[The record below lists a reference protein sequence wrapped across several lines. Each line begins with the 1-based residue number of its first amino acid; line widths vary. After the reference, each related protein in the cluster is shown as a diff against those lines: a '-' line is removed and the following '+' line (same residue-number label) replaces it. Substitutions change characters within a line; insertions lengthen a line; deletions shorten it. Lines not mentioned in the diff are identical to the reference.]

1 MTAHDELL
9 VKGHIYRVKRSVKD
23 PSLITLYLGYDVC
36 LIFQDCKDCG
46 SSPVDTWG
54 RMSDYMVEQ
63 DVTEEYE
70 FGLEE
75 IAYPWLVRS
84 LFYRWKVRTRNYKG
98 VRFFNISHAISRMKV
113 HFRYGV
119 RNILIS
125 DTGAFTFQEGRFH
138 VSGIHSADDLAL
150 QGILLELLTRGV
162 YGNIWE

>member
-23 PSLITLYLGYDVC
+23 PSLIALYLGYDVC

-46 SSPVDTWG
+46 SSPVDTWS
-54 RMSDYMVEQ
+54 RMSDYMVDQ

-84 LFYRWKVRTRNYKG
+84 LFYRWKVRTRNYEG

-119 RNILIS
+119 RNIFIS

-162 YGNIWE
+162 NGNIWE

>member
-1 MTAHDELL
+1 MTVHDEL

-23 PSLITLYLGYDVC
+23 PSLIALYLGYDVC

-63 DVTEEYE
+63 DITEEYE

-84 LFYRWKVRTRNYKG
+84 LFYRWKVRTRNYKET
-98 VRFFNISHAISRMKV
+98 RFFSISQAISRMKV

-119 RNILIS
+119 HNIFIS
-125 DTGAFTFQEGRFH
+125 DTGAFTFQEGRLH
-138 VSGIHSADDLAL
+138 ISGTQSADDLVL
-150 QGILLELLTRGV
+150 QDILLDILTGGM
-162 YGNIWE
+162 YGNIWK

>member
-23 PSLITLYLGYDVC
+23 PSLIALYLGYDVC

-46 SSPVDTWG
+46 SSPVDTWS
-54 RMSDYMVEQ
+54 RMSDYIVEQ

-84 LFYRWKVRTRNYKG
+84 LFYRWKVRTRNYEG
-98 VRFFNISHAISRMKV
+98 VRLFNISHAISRMKV

-119 RNILIS
+119 HNIFIS

-162 YGNIWE
+162 YGDMWE

>member
-1 MTAHDELL
+1 M
-9 VKGHIYRVKRSVKD
+9 K
-23 PSLITLYLGYDVC
+23 
-36 LIFQDCKDCG
+36 
-46 SSPVDTWG
+46 
-54 RMSDYMVEQ
+54 Q
-63 DVTEEYE
+63 DVSEEYE

-75 IAYPWLVRS
+75 IVYPWLVRS

-119 RNILIS
+119 CNIFIS

-150 QGILLELLTRGV
+150 QGILLELLTRGM

>member
-23 PSLITLYLGYDVC
+23 PSIIALYLGYDVC

-54 RMSDYMVEQ
+54 RMSDYTVEQ

-75 IAYPWLVRS
+75 IVYPWLVRS
-84 LFYRWKVRTRNYKG
+84 LFYRWKVRTRNYKET
-98 VRFFNISHAISRMKV
+98 RFFSISQAISRMKE

-119 RNILIS
+119 HNIFIS
-125 DTGAFTFQEGRFH
+125 DTGVFMSQEGRLH
-138 VSGIHSADDLAL
+138 VSGVHSADDLAL
-150 QGILLELLTRGV
+150 QGILLELLTGGM
-162 YGNIWE
+162 YGNMWE

>member
-23 PSLITLYLGYDVC
+23 PSLIALYLGYDVC

-75 IAYPWLVRS
+75 IVYPWLVRS
-84 LFYRWKVRTRNYKG
+84 LFYRWIVRIRNYG
-98 VRFFNISHAISRMKV
+98 GTRLFNVSHAISRMKV

-119 RNILIS
+119 RNIFIS
-125 DTGAFTFQEGRFH
+125 DTGAFTFQEGRLH

-150 QGILLELLTRGV
+150 QGILLELLTRGM

>member
-9 VKGHIYRVKRSVKD
+9 VKGHIYRVKCNVKD
-23 PSLITLYLGYDVC
+23 PSLIALYLGYDVC

-75 IAYPWLVRS
+75 IVYPWLVRS
-84 LFYRWKVRTRNYKG
+84 LFYRWKVRTRNYEG

-119 RNILIS
+119 RNIFIS

>member
-9 VKGHIYRVKRSVKD
+9 VKGHIYRVKHSVKD
-23 PSLITLYLGYDVC
+23 PSLIALYLGYDVC

-46 SSPVDTWG
+46 SSPVDTWR

-75 IAYPWLVRS
+75 IVYPWLVRS
-84 LFYRWKVRTRNYKG
+84 RFYRWKVRIRNYQA

-119 RNILIS
+119 SSIFIS
-125 DTGAFTFQEGRFH
+125 DTGAFTLQEGRLH
-138 VSGIHSADDLAL
+138 VSGIHSANDLAL

-162 YGNIWE
+162 YGNVWE

>member
-9 VKGHIYRVKRSVKD
+9 VKGHIYRVKCSVKD
-23 PSLITLYLGYDVC
+23 PSLIALYLGYDVC

-54 RMSDYMVEQ
+54 RMSDYIVEQ
-63 DVTEEYE
+63 DVAEEYE

-84 LFYRWKVRTRNYKG
+84 LFYRWIVRTRNYKG
-98 VRFFNISHAISRMKV
+98 VRLFSLSHAVSRMKV

-119 RNILIS
+119 RNIFIS

-162 YGNIWE
+162 YGNMWE

>member
-1 MTAHDELL
+1 MTAHDEF

-23 PSLITLYLGYDVC
+23 PSLIALYLGYDVC

-75 IAYPWLVRS
+75 IVYPWLVRS
-84 LFYRWKVRTRNYKG
+84 LFYRWIVRTRNYKG
-98 VRFFNISHAISRMKV
+98 VRLFNISHAISRMKA
-113 HFRYGV
+113 HFRYGG
-119 RNILIS
+119 RNIFIS
-125 DTGAFTFQEGRFH
+125 DTGAFTFQEGRLH
-138 VSGIHSADDLAL
+138 VSGVHSADDLAL
-150 QGILLELLTRGV
+150 QGILLEILTRGV